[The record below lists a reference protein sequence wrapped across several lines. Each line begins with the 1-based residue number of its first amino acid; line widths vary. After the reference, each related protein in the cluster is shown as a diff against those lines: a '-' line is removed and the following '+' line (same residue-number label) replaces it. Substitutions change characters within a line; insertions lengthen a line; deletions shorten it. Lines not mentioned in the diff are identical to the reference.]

1 MPYTFFKKAKLK
13 KVDLT
18 VNQIEAIDRNALRL
32 SDLDNQPQALRPQ
45 FLFGGNPIKCDCH
58 MAWFKSIN
66 QLDDDGR
73 FQNFF
78 LIIFPS
84 RFVKNDSL
92 SFKVG

>member
-1 MPYTFFKKAKLK
+1 MPYTFFKKSKLK

-66 QLDDDGR
+66 QLDDDGKFR
-73 FQNFF
+73 FSFIF
-78 LIIFPS
+78 LCRFSLFLDTLFVIFQ
-84 RFVKNDSL
+84 
-92 SFKVG
+92 

>member
-1 MPYTFFKKAKLK
+1 MPYTFFKKSKLK

-66 QLDDDGR
+66 QLDDDGKFR
-73 FQNFF
+73 FSFIF
-78 LIIFPS
+78 L
-84 RFVKNDSL
+84 
-92 SFKVG
+92 